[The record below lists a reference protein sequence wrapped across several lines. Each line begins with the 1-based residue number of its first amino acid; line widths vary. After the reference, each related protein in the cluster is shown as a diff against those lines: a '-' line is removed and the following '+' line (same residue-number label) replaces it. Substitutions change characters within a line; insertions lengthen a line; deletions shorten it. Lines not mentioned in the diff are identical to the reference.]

1 MTDKPRVRR
10 RLSLEI
16 LGIFAVCFAIAL
28 ALFLFLTFFTV
39 AAVEELCM
47 SLDITLTEDMLY
59 GLDNTV
65 ITASLIISAALFAV
79 LFFAMFGER
88 LAYIRTIIGG
98 VNALQRGELDHRVP
112 LQGHNELT
120 DLAGSVNY
128 LAQSEQTLRE
138 REQLLAEQKEDLIR
152 ALSHDIRT
160 PLTSV
165 MSYTELMRAKPDATP
180 EELVAYYDLVGRKTA
195 QIKELTDILLDAGKR
210 EVEHFEDAGLLFVQL
225 ADEFEEMLEGEFEVK
240 ANLSMPAGMGGSFD
254 VQELQRIF
262 DNLISNVQKYANPQ
276 SPVQLDVSL
285 SPHGLVIAQKNAIK
299 AAQSAEEGYRMGI
312 HSMRRIAQNYG
323 GSVEITKTEQEF
335 LITVTLPGI

>member
-1 MTDKPRVRR
+1 M
-10 RLSLEI
+10 EI

-98 VNALQRGELDHRVP
+98 VNALQQGELDHRVP

-128 LAQSEQTLRE
+128 LAQSEQALRK
-138 REQLLAEQKEDLIR
+138 REQLLAKQKEELIR

-180 EELVAYYDLVGRKTA
+180 EELAAYFDLVGRKTA

-240 ANLSMPAGMGGSFD
+240 ANLSLPAGMGGSFD

-276 SPVQLDVSL
+276 SPVKLDVTL
-285 SPHGLVIAQKNAIK
+285 SPQGLVIAQKNAVK
-299 AAQSAEEGYRMGI
+299 AAQSAGEGYRMGI
-312 HSMRRIAQNYG
+312 HSIRRIAQNYG
-323 GSVEITKTEQEF
+323 GSVEITQTEQEF
-335 LITVTLPGI
+335 IIVITLPGI